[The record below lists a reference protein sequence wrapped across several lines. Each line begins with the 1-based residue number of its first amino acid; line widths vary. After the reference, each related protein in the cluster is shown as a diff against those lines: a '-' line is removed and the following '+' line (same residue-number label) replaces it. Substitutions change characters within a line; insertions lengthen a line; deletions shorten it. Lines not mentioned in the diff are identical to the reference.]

1 MKKSLT
7 LTTRTILFALLLQL
21 SVLLLYFVLRY
32 FYTERQSL
40 VAAALLAIPI
50 STVLVYYLIQP
61 LLSLLRALNGTVVSY
76 RDGDYSFSLNW
87 PRQDEL
93 GELVAAHNALGD
105 VLRDQRL
112 NLVQRELLLDNMVQ
126 HTPVAMVLVC
136 ELETKREPNCGPI
149 VYANVAAQKL
159 LNHGK
164 KLEGHAFEDIVQR
177 TNVSLIEAIQRGGD
191 GIFSVLE
198 AETQEED
205 IYYLARRLFTLN
217 GRRHELFLLRQLTHE
232 LRRQDVK
239 TWKKV
244 IRVISHELNNS
255 LAPISSL
262 ANSASEL
269 VRRNQIERLP
279 EILDTIAER
288 STHLQSFIQGYASFA
303 KLPIPRLDTVS
314 WEHLIQTL
322 QGQIGFQLIGVLPE
336 KPAHIDAAQIQQ
348 AVLNLLKN
356 AHESGGAEREVSMSV
371 RLVHDHFRIEVMD
384 RGCGMSEAVM
394 THALIPFYSTKRSGT
409 GLGLALAREIIEAH
423 DGRIVL
429 ANRDG
434 GGLSVSLIFPASL
447 SSLI

>member
-1 MKKSLT
+1 MKLSLS
-7 LTTRTILFALLLQL
+7 LTTRYVLFALLLQL
-21 SVLLLYFVLRY
+21 GTLALYFVLRY
-32 FYTERQSL
+32 FYSEPSSL
-40 VAAALLAIPI
+40 LITALLAIPFT
-50 STVLVYYLIQP
+50 TVFVYYLVQP
-61 LLSLLRALNGTVVSY
+61 FLSLLRALNGTVVSY

-105 VLRDQRL
+105 VLRNQRL
-112 NLVQRELLLDNMVQ
+112 NLAQRELLLDNMVQ

-136 ELETKREPNCGPI
+136 EVGADHEPNHGSI

-164 KLEGHAFEDIVQR
+164 KLEGHAFEQIVRQA
-177 TNVSLIEAIQRGGD
+177 NKSLIEAIQRGGD

-198 AETQEED
+198 PETQEED

-262 ANSASEL
+262 ANSAAEL
-269 VRRNQIERLP
+269 LRRGQTGRLP
-279 EILDTIAER
+279 EILNTITER
-288 STHLQSFIQGYASFA
+288 SSHLQSFIQGYASFA
-303 KLPIPRLDTVS
+303 KLPTPRLETVS
-314 WEHLIQTL
+314 WEHLLQTL
-322 QGQIGFQLIGVLPE
+322 QGQIGFNLIGALPE
-336 KPAHIDAAQIQQ
+336 KPARIDTAQIQQ
-348 AVLNLLKN
+348 ALLNLLKN
-356 AHESGGAEREVSMSV
+356 AHESDGAEHEVSMSV
-371 RLVHDHFRIEVMD
+371 RLIQDHFRIEVMD
-384 RGCGMSEAVM
+384 RGTGMSEAVM

-409 GLGLALAREIIEAH
+409 GLGLALTREIVEAH
-423 DGRIVL
+423 NGRIVL

-434 GGLSVSLIFPASL
+434 GGLSVSLIFP
-447 SSLI
+447 I